1 MHTRRVSVRTQ
12 LRAPAEPS
20 MVVTCKLTRQHR
32 QRCKLPNDAGAGLRN
47 SEILT
52 LALNPRLVTPKPY
65 TPSSPR
71 PRHRHA
77 RPGPN
82 PGVLKTVH

>member
-1 MHTRRVSVRTQ
+1 
-12 LRAPAEPS
+12 

-65 TPSSPR
+65 TPSSP
-71 PRHRHA
+71 
-77 RPGPN
+77 GPASTCEAWSQPWSSQN
-82 PGVLKTVH
+82 SALTRIS